1 MILVVL
7 IPLWCLSYGM
17 TDGFRRNSLW
27 IVLAGCA
34 ILNII
39 AAEVLIWR
47 MPPIV
52 WQGSGLYGY
61 GLALVSAAVA
71 LSIRHVF
78 GFGERMAVWATVV
91 GLTASV
97 FYISGYR
104 LAVAVAI
111 VALVVLTFCRRHV
124 TACV

>member
-1 MILVVL
+1 
-7 IPLWCLSYGM
+7 
-17 TDGFRRNSLW
+17 
-27 IVLAGCA
+27 
-34 ILNII
+34 
-39 AAEVLIWR
+39 

-61 GLALVSAAVA
+61 GLALVSAAAA

-91 GLTASV
+91 GLAASD
-97 FYISGYR
+97 FYVSGYQ

-111 VALVVLTFCRRHV
+111 VALVVLTFCRRHI